1 MDKKLTEALNK
12 QINNEFY
19 SAYLYLSMAAYFD
32 SVSLEGSAKWMKAQA
47 KEEISHAM
55 KLYGFLNDRGEQ
67 VILAQIGKPPSKFAS
82 PQDVFKKS
90 LAHEKGVTATI
101 NKLYDLANKVK
112 DTPAIVIL
120 QWYITEQVEEE
131 KSATVVLEKLKMIPS
146 NSPALLMLD
155 AELGRREG

>member
-1 MDKKLTEALNK
+1 MDKKLMEALNK

-32 SVSLEGSAKWMKAQA
+32 SASLEGFAKWMKVQA
-47 KEEISHAM
+47 KEEMGHAM
-55 KLYGFLNDRGEQ
+55 KLYGFLNDRNEPI
-67 VILAQIGKPPSKFAS
+67 ILEQIGKPPSKFTS

-112 DTPAIVIL
+112 DISAVVIL

-131 KSATVVLEKLKMIPS
+131 KSASVVLEKLKLVPS
-146 NSPALLMLD
+146 DSPALLMLD
-155 AELGRREG
+155 AELGRREE